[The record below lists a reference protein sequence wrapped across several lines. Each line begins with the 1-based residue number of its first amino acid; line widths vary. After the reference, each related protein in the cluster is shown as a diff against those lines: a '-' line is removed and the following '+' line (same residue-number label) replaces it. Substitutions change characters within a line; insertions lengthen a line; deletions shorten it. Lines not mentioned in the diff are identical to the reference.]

1 MMGADDT
8 VEALVEAFRTD
19 RQRLRKALTRLADGR
34 ATQQERVALRHPELR
49 ALRQGALA
57 YLQAEA
63 RGAELVGHLGKKNQ
77 DERRA
82 LAARLDSLRKLSNT
96 PLPHADGGEPR
107 PLRLPLAHR
116 AFVKVCGS
124 AVEQELA
131 AMGQEKGLGLAAFTP
146 PSRDLWRWA
155 ADNGWVR
162 NSLPPRAS
170 RLRTIPA
177 EDFLQEVLQDADEPH
192 LSMMHPAVVERRA
205 AASRKVTEV
214 RGFDVQEAFQQ
225 AKRLLRARADRH
237 QVKQAVTELR
247 RAAAAHARAEERNAE
262 ALVLY
267 QDLKAQFDESGTMPS
282 TAYQQAW
289 HACVPRAVAWATSR
303 EPGLWQRVE
312 AAAATHSL
320 RTGHISRESC
330 RHCVGSVLAILSEPK
345 RQPKR
350 AARSVPVSEV
360 AKAQTEPLRTLS
372 PVPGE
377 RLVVTSGAYRA
388 DGEAAG
394 VAWVCDDG
402 RKGSSRIDAGSHVD
416 AEILAIVEAVTA
428 LASEGPL
435 FIASGE
441 PLAVRAVGLVLRS
454 SHLPMDK
461 PYRKVSSVARQQLA
475 VLAESTAE
483 IRVAHTGSRWKSKR
497 KAAGRSARAVLQPL
511 PAAKSKKTATTA
523 EVQASDPTIL
533 LGVDAD
539 LGQPYGLNVKEDQ
552 ITWSQPVTAQH
563 LAEGWVPMP
572 GHVGGVFDDLT
583 QFADKIKLRVHHDGL
598 TLRTIPGQQ
607 RVQLQT
613 TPRGRRLSNVS
624 WPSNLSPG
632 TLLHC
637 TWRRGSWELKFA
649 TKPLKLPISADG
661 NWLTHEY
668 DLRVLTR
675 DGLGV
680 TALDGLSQRQLVIR
694 TLRGLGYLDEHGRAL
709 LAKEDLVRNVLNDA
723 MAHRQK
729 TTVQRVEGAIQDLLS
744 SGRVTEVQGS
754 RNRIGHLR
762 YPPRAGEP
770 KVNLLCWTPSA
781 PRPHHDEPESE
792 GGLPEHLLGRHGVR
806 GHLRKIDGDASPEAA
821 DAFRRDYDLTRLVGS
836 NVLPAGTTY
845 VRQHERGK

>member
-1 MMGADDT
+1 MIGADGT
-8 VEALVEAFRTD
+8 VEAFRTD
-19 RQRLRKALTRLADGR
+19 RERLRKALSRLADGR
-34 ATQQERVALRHPELR
+34 VTQQERTALRHPELR

-107 PLRLPLAHR
+107 PLRLSLAHR
-116 AFVKVCGS
+116 VFAEVCGP

-131 AMGQEKGLGLAAFTP
+131 AMGQENGLGLAAFTP

-155 ADNGWVR
+155 ADNGWLR

-170 RLRTIPA
+170 RLRTIPT
-177 EDFLQEVLQDADEPH
+177 EDFLQEALQDADEPH
-192 LSMMHPAVVERRA
+192 LSMMHPAVVQRRT

-214 RGFDVQEAFQQ
+214 RSFDVQEAFQQ

-237 QVKQAVTELR
+237 QVKQAVAELR
-247 RAAAAHARAEERNAE
+247 RATAALARAEERNAE
-262 ALVLY
+262 ALVLH
-267 QDLKAQFDESGTMPS
+267 QDLKAQFDESGIMPA
-282 TAYQQAW
+282 TPYQQAW
-289 HACVPRAVAWATSR
+289 HACVPRAVARATSR

-312 AAAATHSL
+312 AAVATHSL

-330 RHCVGSVLAILSEPK
+330 RHCVGSVMAILSESK
-345 RQPKR
+345 RTVRTRPE
-350 AARSVPVSEV
+350 SGG
-360 AKAQTEPLRTLS
+360 AKAQAEPSRTLS
-372 PVPGE
+372 PEPGE
-377 RLVVTSGAYRA
+377 RMVVTSGVYRA
-388 DGEAAG
+388 DCEAAG
-394 VAWVCDDG
+394 AAWVCDDG
-402 RKGSSRIDAGSHVD
+402 REGSSRINAGSHVD
-416 AEILAIVEAVTA
+416 AEILAMVEAVTV

-435 FIASGE
+435 FIASAQ
-441 PLAVRAVGLVLRS
+441 PIAVRAVGLVLRS
-454 SHLPMDK
+454 GRLPMDK
-461 PYRKVSSVARQQLA
+461 PYRKVSSIARQRLA
-475 VLAESTAE
+475 GLAGSTAE
-483 IRVAHTGSRWKSKR
+483 IRVAHTGSRWR
-497 KAAGRSARAVLQPL
+497 PERRAAGRSARAVLPPL
-511 PAAKSKKTATTA
+511 PAAKNNKTATTA
-523 EVQASDPTIL
+523 EVHAADPTIL
-533 LGVDAD
+533 LGADAD

-583 QFADKIKLRVHHDGL
+583 RFADKINLRVHHDGL
-598 TLRTIPGQQ
+598 ALRTVPGQQ

-613 TPRGRRLSNVS
+613 APRGWRLSDIS

-632 TLLHC
+632 TLLRC
-637 TWRRGSWELKFA
+637 MWRRDSQELKFA
-649 TKPLKLPISADG
+649 TKPLKLPVSADG

-680 TALDGLSQRQLVIR
+680 TAPDGLSRRQLVIR

-709 LAKEDLVRNVLNDA
+709 LTKEDLVRNVLNDI
-723 MAHRQK
+723 MARRQK
-729 TTVQRVEGAIQDLLS
+729 TTTQRVEEAIQDLLGS
-744 SGRVTEVQGS
+744 DRLTKVQGS

-762 YPPRAGEP
+762 CPPRAGEP
-770 KVNLLCWTPSA
+770 KVVLLCWTPSA
-781 PRPHHDEPESE
+781 PRPHHDESKND
-792 GGLPEHLLGRHGVR
+792 GGLPEHLLFRHGVR
-806 GHLRKIDGDASPEAA
+806 GHLRKIDGEASPEAA

-845 VRQHERGK
+845 VRRHERGK

>member
-8 VEALVEAFRTD
+8 VEALVEVFRTD
-19 RQRLRKALTRLADGR
+19 RERLRNALSRLAASQVTWQEGR
-34 ATQQERVALRHPELR
+34 ALRHPELR

-63 RGAELVGHLGKKNQ
+63 RGAELVGILGKQNR
-77 DERRA
+77 DERRV
-82 LAARLDSLRKLSNT
+82 LEARLRSLRKLSST
-96 PLPHADGGEPR
+96 PLPHVDAGEPR
-107 PLRLPLAHR
+107 PLRLSLAHR
-116 AFVKVCGS
+116 VFAQVCGP
-124 AVEQELA
+124 AVGQELA
-131 AMGQEKGLGLAAFTP
+131 AMGQENGLGLAAFTP
-146 PSRDLWRWA
+146 PSQDLWRWA
-155 ADNGWVR
+155 ADNGWVK

-170 RLRTIPA
+170 RLRTIPT
-177 EDFLQEVLQDADEPH
+177 EDFLQEALQDADSPH
-192 LSMMHPAVVERRA
+192 LSMMHPAVVERRV
-205 AASRKVTEV
+205 AASRRATEV
-214 RGFDVQEAFQQ
+214 RSAVVQEAFQE
-225 AKRLLRARADRH
+225 ARRLLRARADRH
-237 QVKQAVTELR
+237 QVQQAVTELR
-247 RAAAAHARAEERNAE
+247 RATTALARVVERNAE
-262 ALVLY
+262 ALMLY
-267 QDLKAQFDESGTMPS
+267 RDFKAQFDESGTMPS
-282 TAYQQAW
+282 TPYQQAW
-289 HACVPRAVAWATSR
+289 HACVPKAIAWATGR
-303 EPGLWQRVE
+303 EPGLWQRVQ
-312 AAAATHSL
+312 AAAATHSQ

-330 RHCVGSVLAILSEPK
+330 HQCVPSVVAILSEPK
-345 RQPKR
+345 RT
-350 AARSVPVSEV
+350 ARTPPVSGG
-360 AKAQTEPLRTLS
+360 AKAQAEPSRTLS
-372 PVPGE
+372 PEPDE
-377 RLVVTSGAYRA
+377 RLVVASGVYRA
-388 DGEAAG
+388 DCEAAG

-402 RKGSSRIDAGSHVD
+402 RKGSRQINASSHID
-416 AEILAIVEAVTA
+416 AEILAIVEAVTV
-428 LASEGPL
+428 LASGGPL

-454 SHLPMDK
+454 GRLPMDRT
-461 PYRKVSSVARQQLA
+461 YRKVSSVARQRLA
-475 VLAESTAE
+475 GLAGATAE
-483 IRVAHTGSRWKSKR
+483 VRVAHTGSRWKPER
-497 KAAGRSARAVLQPL
+497 KAAGRSARAVLPPL
-511 PAAKSKKTATTA
+511 PTAKNNKTATTA
-523 EVQASDPTIL
+523 EVHASDPTIL
-533 LGVDAD
+533 LGADAD

-563 LAEGWVPMP
+563 LSEGWVPMP

-598 TLRTIPGQQ
+598 ALRTIPGQQ

-624 WPSNLSPG
+624 WPSNLGPG

-649 TKPLKLPISADG
+649 TKALKLPIGADG

-668 DLRVLTR
+668 DLQVLTR

-709 LAKEDLVRNVLNDA
+709 LTQEDLVRNVLNDV
-723 MAHRQK
+723 MARRQK
-729 TTVQRVEGAIQDLLS
+729 TTVQAVEGAIQDLLG
-744 SGRVTEVQGS
+744 SGRLTKVQGS

-806 GHLRKIDGDASPEAA
+806 GHLRKIDGDASPEAV

-845 VRQHERGK
+845 VRRHERGK

>member
-8 VEALVEAFRTD
+8 VEALVEVFRTD
-19 RQRLRKALTRLADGR
+19 RERLRKALTRLADGR
-34 ATQQERVALRHPELR
+34 ATQQERVALRHPELW

-57 YLQAEA
+57 YLQVEA
-63 RGAELVGHLGKKNQ
+63 RGAELVEHLGKQNR

-82 LAARLDSLRKLSNT
+82 LAARLGSLRKLSNT

-107 PLRLPLAHR
+107 PLRLSLAHR
-116 AFVKVCGS
+116 VFAKVCGPV
-124 AVEQELA
+124 VEQELA

-155 ADNGWVR
+155 ADNGWLR

-192 LSMMHPAVVERRA
+192 LSMMHPAVVQRRV
-205 AASRKVTEV
+205 AASRKVAEV
-214 RGFDVQEAFQQ
+214 RGFDVEEAFQQ

-247 RAAAAHARAEERNAE
+247 RATAALARAEERNAE

-267 QDLKAQFDESGTMPS
+267 QDLKAQFDESGILPS
-282 TAYQQAW
+282 TPYQQAW
-289 HACVPRAVAWATSR
+289 HACVPRAVARATSR

-312 AAAATHSL
+312 AAVATHSL
-320 RTGHISRESC
+320 RTGHMSRESC
-330 RHCVGSVLAILSEPK
+330 RHCVGSVLAILSESK
-345 RQPKR
+345 RT
-350 AARSVPVSEV
+350 ARTPPASGGAE
-360 AKAQTEPLRTLS
+360 AQAEPSRTLS
-372 PVPGE
+372 PEPGE
-377 RLVVTSGAYRA
+377 RLVVTSGVYRA
-388 DGEAAG
+388 DCEVAG

-402 RKGSSRIDAGSHVD
+402 RKGSSRINAGSHID
-416 AEILAIVEAVTA
+416 AQILAIVEAVTV

-454 SHLPMDK
+454 GRLPMDK
-461 PYRKVSSVARQQLA
+461 PYRKVSSVARQRLA
-475 VLAESTAE
+475 GLAGSTAE
-483 IRVAHTGSRWKSKR
+483 VRVAHTGSRWR
-497 KAAGRSARAVLQPL
+497 PERRAAGRSARVVLPPL
-511 PAAKSKKTATTA
+511 PAAKNNKTATTA
-523 EVQASDPTIL
+523 ESHASDPTIL

-539 LGQPYGLNVKEDQ
+539 LGQPYGLNIKEEQ

-563 LAEGWVPMP
+563 LVEGWVPMP

-583 QFADKIKLRVHHDGL
+583 QFADKIRLRVHHDGL
-598 TLRTIPGQQ
+598 ALRAIPGQQ

-613 TPRGRRLSNVS
+613 ALRGWHLSNVS

-661 NWLTHEY
+661 NWLTHEF
-668 DLRVLTR
+668 DVRVLTR
-675 DGLGV
+675 DGLGA
-680 TALDGLSQRQLVIR
+680 TAPDGLSQRQLVIR

-709 LAKEDLVRNVLNDA
+709 LTKEDLVRNVLNDVVA
-723 MAHRQK
+723 RRQK
-729 TTVQRVEGAIQDLLS
+729 TTVQGVEGAIQELLG
-744 SGRVTEVQGS
+744 SGRLTKAQGS

-762 YPPRAGEP
+762 HPPRAGEP
-770 KVNLLCWTPSA
+770 KVDLLCWTPSA
-781 PRPHHDEPESE
+781 LRPHHDEPKSE
-792 GGLPEHLLGRHGVR
+792 GGLPEHLLVRHGVR

-845 VRQHERGK
+845 VHRHERGK